1 MPLGEIGRAPNLG
14 NPRSLMH
21 EIYSQ
26 SLAFV
31 METVGPDYL
40 PQEWMRGTMPR
51 MNVPTEQL
59 RRPAAGAAAP
69 QS

>member
-1 MPLGEIGRAPNLG
+1 VPLGQIGRAPNLG

-21 EIYSQ
+21 EIYNQ

-31 METVGPDYL
+31 MESVGPDYL

-59 RRPAAGAAAP
+59 RRPAEGAAAP
-69 QS
+69 ES

>member
-1 MPLGEIGRAPNLG
+1 
-14 NPRSLMH
+14 MH
-21 EIYSQ
+21 EIYTQ

-31 METVGPDYL
+31 MESVGPDYL

-59 RRPAAGAAAP
+59 RQAGGGSCRAGVVRRSERKRPIAFGP
-69 QS
+69 R